1 MKLKLSSYHGDQAIK
16 DKYIARMKAHMI
28 ADELIQGIGFDG
40 HKGCAVGC
48 TLNKYSHYYAYEME
62 LGIPFTLAILED
74 NIFEGL
80 NKKDAMTFPIE
91 FLEAIPLGKDLGN
104 IYNKFEIWQLVDETH
119 GLIIK
124 MQTKEEKDIC
134 QDLASLH
141 QKVIDGKEIHESE
154 FKKVA
159 DRAYRAYSA
168 DRADRAY
175 SAYCAYC
182 ADSAY
187 CTYSADS
194 AYRAYSPYSAYRAYC
209 IYRTYL
215 APKMRIK
222 LIELIKAA

>member
-16 DKYIARMKAHMI
+16 DKYIARMKAHMV

-48 TLNKYSHYYAYEME
+48 TLNNYSHYAYEME

-74 NIFEGL
+74 NIFEDL

-154 FKKVA
+154 FKKVVN
-159 DRAYRAYSA
+159 
-168 DRADRAY
+168 RADRA
-175 SAYCAYC
+175 SLANR
-182 ADSAY
+182 ADTE
-187 CTYSADS
+187 CLTVSADS
-194 AYRAYSPYSAYRAYC
+194 AYRAYRADSPDS
-209 IYRTYL
+209 IYRIYL
-215 APKMRIK
+215 PYLEDLVPKMRIK

>member
-16 DKYIARMKAHMI
+16 DKYIARMKAHMV

-48 TLNKYSHYYAYEME
+48 TLNNYSHYAYEME

-74 NIFEGL
+74 NIFDGL

-159 DRAYRAYSA
+159 DRAYRAY
-168 DRADRAY
+168 RAY
-175 SAYCAYC
+175 RSDNADC
-182 ADSAY
+182 ADTE
-187 CTYSADS
+187 CLTLSADS
-194 AYRAYSPYSAYRAYC
+194 AYRTYSAYSADSAYC